1 MVHFS
6 NRLPSEEAASKKNLP
21 TLVTRDESRMSR
33 RDLKQ
38 TGSNTVPLGEAMG
51 RLRLGGGVGGP
62 SLLNPS
68 YLGGGGGEF
77 AGCDPGP
84 LAGRDTPP
92 PGGGVK
98 ELPTLKILVVDCKQ
112 GAVRAVRSVEINH
125 SSFILKYN

>member
-1 MVHFS
+1 MTSVGIV
-6 NRLPSEEAASKKNLP
+6 K
-21 TLVTRDESRMSR
+21 MSR
-33 RDLKQ
+33 RNLQQ
-38 TGSNTVPLGEAMG
+38 TGANTIPLGGAG
-51 RLRLGGGVGGP
+51 AGSRGGSGGGAP

-92 PGGGVK
+92 PGDGAK

-112 GAVRAVRSVEINH
+112 GAVRAVRSVQINH

>member
-1 MVHFS
+1 
-6 NRLPSEEAASKKNLP
+6 
-21 TLVTRDESRMSR
+21 MSR
-33 RDLKQ
+33 RDVKQ
-38 TGSNTVPLGEAMG
+38 TGSNTIPLGEAMG
-51 RLRLGGGVGGP
+51 RLRLGGGGP

-112 GAVRAVRSVEINH
+112 GAVRAVRSVVTIR
-125 SSFILKYN
+125 SS

>member
-1 MVHFS
+1 MTIELSIVS
-6 NRLPSEEAASKKNLP
+6 ERLQYDLNVKQPCSSTYSDTVKCEGA
-21 TLVTRDESRMSR
+21 LVTSDGIVKMSR
-33 RDLKQ
+33 RNLQQ
-38 TGSNTVPLGEAMG
+38 TGANTIPLGGAG
-51 RLRLGGGVGGP
+51 AGSRGGGGGP

-112 GAVRAVRSVEINH
+112 GAVRAVR
-125 SSFILKYN
+125 

>member
-1 MVHFS
+1 
-6 NRLPSEEAASKKNLP
+6 
-21 TLVTRDESRMSR
+21 MSR
-33 RDLKQ
+33 RDLQQ
-38 TGSNTVPLGEAMG
+38 TGSNTIPLGGA
-51 RLRLGGGVGGP
+51 GGGSRFGGGGGGP

-92 PGGGVK
+92 PGDGAK

-112 GAVRAVRSVEINH
+112 GAVRAVMSVQINH
-125 SSFILKYN
+125 SSSSFIIHPEV